1 MSERDATPRGAE
13 GLSPHVPTARQGP
26 PHDEPPSRSDAPSAL
41 FEALR
46 GKRIAALTGA
56 GCSTESGIP
65 DYRGPET
72 RRRARNP
79 VQGRAFRDDP
89 AARRRYWARAVLGWE
104 RFSGARPGLA
114 HAALAELE
122 RRGHLVGVVTQNV
135 DRLHHA
141 AGSQRV
147 VELHGALA
155 EVRCLSCD
163 RAEARAQLQARL
175 LAANP
180 GWLEASVELAPDG
193 DAELPRE
200 LEAGFRELG
209 CEACGG
215 PLKPS
220 VVFFGENVAR
230 PVVEAA
236 FAIVDEADALLVAG
250 SSLAIFS
257 GYRFVLRALEH
268 RKPVVIV
275 NLGWARGEERA
286 LVKVDGRVGEV
297 LPALV
302 DALGDARRAVA
313 RA

>member
-1 MSERDATPRGAE
+1 VAPRATRD
-13 GLSPHVPTARQGP
+13 GLA
-26 PHDEPPSRSDAPSAL
+26 DEPPSRSDPPSAL

-72 RRRARNP
+72 RRRARSP
-79 VQGRAFRDDP
+79 IEGRAFRDDP
-89 AARRRYWARAVLGWE
+89 AVRRRYWARATLGWA
-104 RFSGARPGLA
+104 RFSGARPGPA
-114 HAALAELE
+114 HHALAELE

-141 AGSQRV
+141 AGSERV

-155 EVRCLSCD
+155 EVRCLSCGA
-163 RAEARAQLQARL
+163 AEARHLVQARL
-175 LAANP
+175 VAENP
-180 GWLEASVELAPDG
+180 GWLEASAELAPDG

-200 LEAGFRELG
+200 LEARFREVG
-209 CEACGG
+209 CLACGG
-215 PLKPS
+215 PQKPS

-236 FAIVDEADALLVAG
+236 FALVDEADALLVVG
-250 SSLAIFS
+250 SSLAVFS
-257 GYRFVLRALEH
+257 GYRFLLRAASQD
-268 RKPVVIV
+268 KPVCIV
-275 NLGWARGEERA
+275 SLGYVRGEERA
-286 LVKVDGRVGEV
+286 LAKVDGRLGEV

-302 DALGDARRAVA
+302 EALGAPPERAAEGIPA
-313 RA
+313 RAPFELAR